1 MSSSKNLE
9 YKKTSFLNKSN
20 SAFIEQMYLKFIN
33 KDFDLPE
40 SWRNYF
46 LDIGEEIDLVVK
58 EINGPTWGRQKKKI
72 DLDEIEKN
80 IDSKDNN
87 FLVEKKN
94 NYTEKL
100 DNKKTNR
107 DSIRAVSMI
116 RSYRQRGHLIAKV
129 DPLEIRESEYLDELH
144 PDSYGFNKEDYQK
157 KIYLDG
163 IVNKDYSNIKEI
175 LFFLKKTYCGPIGY
189 EYMHISNPT
198 ERKWIRDR
206 VEKDENALQFT
217 ENGKNAILN
226 KLIQA
231 EGFEKFLNTK
241 FVGTK
246 RFGLDGAESLI
257 PALEQIIKI
266 GGQYK
271 IKEVKIG
278 MSHRGRLNVLANVL
292 QKSYKRIFNEF
303 AGEISN
309 DGKDTAGDVKYHL
322 GASSDREF
330 DGNSVHVSLTDNP
343 SHLEAV
349 NPVVLGQARAKQ
361 FFHKDKDRNKVI
373 PILIHGDA
381 AFAGQGIVAECF
393 AMSGLPGHN
402 TGGTIHIIV
411 NNQIGFTTSPR
422 FARSSPHPSDVAKMV
437 DAPIIHTN
445 GDNPEAVVYATRIA
459 TEFRL
464 KFNRDV
470 VIDLV
475 CYRRFGHNEGDEPS
489 FTQPLMYKKI
499 RSHPSTVNIYGEKL
513 IKDSLILKEDL
524 NLQIKKFKDLLDQQ
538 FKTAKDYKPKI
549 EWFEGT
555 WSKYKPEKGKDKR
568 GATGVE
574 LNIILDISKKI
585 HTVPSEVNIHKT
597 IGKIFDN
604 RKKTIEQGY
613 AIDWATAEAL
623 AFGSLLEEGY
633 PVRLVGQDS
642 GRGTFSQRHSVLRNQ
657 LDNSRYIPLNNISKK
672 QKNFEVVDSFLSE
685 LAVLGFEYG
694 YSLVAPNTLT
704 IWEAQFGDFANG
716 AQVIIDQFISSG
728 ERKWKRA
735 SGLVMLLPH
744 GYEGQGPEHS
754 SARLERFLQLC
765 ANDNLQVMNCT
776 TPANYFHALRR
787 QLLRDFRKPLI
798 MMTPKSLLRNKYCI
812 SNLKDFSKEN
822 SFHRVM
828 WDHSMDPKTKG
839 FIKLKKNE
847 DIKKVILCSGKVYF
861 DLLVAREKLK
871 KDDVIL
877 FRIEQL
883 YPFPAKSLVKEL
895 KPFAKNANFFWC
907 QEEPKNMGAWLLVRD
922 YIRWTLDTIKA
933 KNNEISYIGRNPD
946 ASTATG
952 YAKRHLSEQQEIIN
966 KVFE

>member
-1 MSSSKNLE
+1 MQSSKNLE

-20 SAFIEQMYLKFIN
+20 SAFIEQMYLKFVN
-33 KDFDLPE
+33 KDPDIPE
-40 SWRNYF
+40 SWKKYF
-46 LDIGEEIDLVVK
+46 LDIGEEIDIVVK
-58 EINGPTWGRQKKKI
+58 EINGPSWSPVKKKI
-72 DLDEIEKN
+72 ELNEIQKKINIEEEKN
-80 IDSKDNN
+80 DQTELKD
-87 FLVEKKN
+87 FTKKN
-94 NYTEKL
+94 SN
-100 DNKKTNR
+100 
-107 DSIRAVSMI
+107 SIRAVSLI
-116 RSYRQRGHLIAKV
+116 RSYRQRGHLLSKV
-129 DPLEIRESEYLDELH
+129 DPLEIRKSEYLEELH
-144 PDSYGFNKEDYQK
+144 PENYGFKKDDYQK

-163 IVNKDYSNIKEI
+163 VINKEYSNIREI
-175 LFFLKKTYCGPIGY
+175 LSFVRKIYCGPIGY
-189 EYMHISNPT
+189 EYMQIANPT
-198 ERKWIRDR
+198 ERKWFRDR
-206 VEKDENALQFT
+206 IEKDENALKFT
-217 ENGKNAILN
+217 KNGKKAILN

-231 EGFEKFLNTK
+231 EGFEKFLHTK
-241 FVGTK
+241 YVGNK
-246 RFGLDGAESLI
+246 RFGLDGGESLI

-266 GGQYK
+266 GGQSK

-309 DGKDTAGDVKYHL
+309 AGEDAAGDVKYHL

-349 NPVVLGQARAKQ
+349 NPVVLGQTRAKQ
-361 FFHKDKDRNKVI
+361 FFHKDKERNKVI

-402 TGGTIHIIV
+402 TGGTVHIIV

-422 FARSSPHPSDVAKMV
+422 FARSSPHPSDIAKMV
-437 DAPIIHTN
+437 EAPIIHVN
-445 GDNPEAVVYATRIA
+445 GDNPEAVVYGARIA

-499 RSHPSTVNIYGEKL
+499 RSHPSTIKIYGEKL
-513 IKDSLILKEDL
+513 VNEGIISKNELEDQINKLK
-524 NLQIKKFKDLLDQQ
+524 NLLDDQ
-538 FKTAKDYKPKI
+538 FKNAKDYKPKI
-549 EWFEGT
+549 EWFEGS
-555 WSKYKPEKGKDKR
+555 WSRYKPEKGKDKR
-568 GATGVE
+568 GVTGA
-574 LNIILDISKKI
+574 NINILSNISDKI
-585 HTVPSEVNIHKT
+585 NTIPEEINIHKT
-597 IGKIFDN
+597 IRKILEN
-604 RKKTIEQGY
+604 RKQRVHQGY
-613 AIDWATAEAL
+613 DIDWSTAEAL

-642 GRGTFSQRHSVLRNQ
+642 GRGTFSQRHSILRNQ
-657 LDNSRYIPLNNISKK
+657 IDNSRYIPLNSISKN
-672 QKNFEVVDSFLSE
+672 QKSFEIVDSFLSE
-685 LAVLGFEYG
+685 FAVLGFEYG
-694 YSLVAPNTLT
+694 YSLVEPNTLT
-704 IWEAQFGDFANG
+704 LWEAQFGDFANG

-754 SARLERFLQLC
+754 SARLERYLQLC
-765 ANDNLQVMNCT
+765 ANDNLQIMNCT

-787 QLLRDFRKPLI
+787 QMHRDFRKPLI
-798 MMTPKSLLRNKYCI
+798 IMTPKSLLRNKYCV
-812 SNLKDFSKEN
+812 SNLEDFSKEN

-828 WDHSMDPKTKG
+828 WDHALDPKTKG
-839 FIKLKKNE
+839 FIKLKKNTE
-847 DIKKVILCSGKVYF
+847 IKKVVFCSGKVYF
-861 DLLVAREKLK
+861 DLLDAREKLK
-871 KDDVIL
+871 KDDVVL

-883 YPFPAKSLVKEL
+883 YPFPAKSLVKEI
-895 KPFAKNANFFWC
+895 KPYALNAKFFWC
-907 QEEPKNMGAWLLVRD
+907 QEEPKNMGAWFSVRD
-922 YIRWTLDTIKA
+922 YIQWTLDTIKA
-933 KNNEISYIGRNPD
+933 KNNEISYIGRSPD
-946 ASTATG
+946 ASPATG

-966 KVFE
+966 EVFS